1 MLIFPYF
8 LFNILMGIVESSSL
22 DQQYF
27 GFRIYRLFE
36 DGPLKKTGVREL
48 EDFII
53 PPEDIVFNS
62 VPFTDFIKQSINKE
76 ITLRVFNLK
85 RRNFK
90 EIIVTPTTN
99 WGDGK
104 HGALGASVRYENYV
118 SAHKNILRVL
128 KVNGNSS
135 AQTIELIPGEDFI
148 IAIRPE
154 NEDIISLNSNLN
166 KDPLTI
172 FKTIIKDYLGKNID
186 IYIYNEKLGARV
198 KRVLLETK
206 ENGEIMGCDVA
217 YGKIHE
223 FPKSGESMSIL
234 ENNRDKSQENSNLV
248 VSSTESTK
256 QEEAVISNEIS
267 EKPLQTN
274 TSTDNNNNQTISQE
288 NTTQQTVLNELE
300 QHDNKVTNESIT
312 PVVNKEESCIK
323 EESQKEEI
331 VSSERK
337 YDIF

>member
-1 MLIFPYF
+1 
-8 LFNILMGIVESSSL
+8 
-22 DQQYF
+22 
-27 GFRIYRLFE
+27 
-36 DGPLKKTGVREL
+36 
-48 EDFII
+48 
-53 PPEDIVFNS
+53 
-62 VPFTDFIKQSINKE
+62 
-76 ITLRVFNLK
+76 
-85 RRNFK
+85 
-90 EIIVTPTTN
+90 
-99 WGDGK
+99 
-104 HGALGASVRYENYV
+104 
-118 SAHKNILRVL
+118 
-128 KVNGNSS
+128 
-135 AQTIELIPGEDFI
+135 
-148 IAIRPE
+148 
-154 NEDIISLNSNLN
+154 
-166 KDPLTI
+166 
-172 FKTIIKDYLGKNID
+172 
-186 IYIYNEKLGARV
+186 
-198 KRVLLETK
+198 
-206 ENGEIMGCDVA
+206 MGCDVA